1 MYSFTPMT
9 EDDARA
15 IMTWRYAQPYGV
27 YDIDD
32 DGDDPTEA
40 LAEFL
45 DRASP
50 YYAVRNLTVDATG
63 ALVGF
68 FCYGSSAGVTFGEAE
83 PYLYNDDGS
92 LNGGLGMRPDLT
104 GHGLGAAFTQAGLA
118 FAVEQYHPA
127 FIRFYVLPF
136 NERAIRVY
144 ERVGFRRVGIVIQR
158 SSQGERPF
166 VEMRLPSP
174 TPH

>member
-1 MYSFTPMT
+1 MYNFTPMT

-15 IMTWRYAQPYGV
+15 IMTWRYTDPYGV
-27 YDIDD
+27 YNIDG
-32 DGDDPTEA
+32 DGDDPDEV

-45 DRASP
+45 DRRSP
-50 YYAVRNLTVDATG
+50 YFAVRNLDVDPSG
-63 ALVGF
+63 AVVGF
-68 FCYGSSAGVTFGEAE
+68 FCYGASAGVTFGEHE

-104 GHGLGAAFTQAGLA
+104 GRGLGAAFTQAGVA
-118 FAVEQYHPA
+118 FAKEQYHPA

-144 ERVGFRRVGIVIQR
+144 ERVGFRRVGVVIQR
-158 SSQGERPF
+158 GSHSERPF
-166 VEMRLPSP
+166 VEMRLP
-174 TPH
+174 